1 METKE
6 VNEFL
11 EAVETA
17 LVKNKKE
24 KAQIEIKPIEKVAD
38 AEKKESKKK

>member
-17 LVKNKKE
+17 LVKNKK
-24 KAQIEIKPIEKVAD
+24 D
-38 AEKKESKKK
+38 AEKNESKKK